1 MKICLAGMCWY
12 VTSGGGELSPKT
24 KTRPW
29 LGAILGVGGG
39 TPDTSSLPCHPQ
51 GQGLAGGSSGQALGA
66 RAGETCAKLPQDL
79 LL

>member
-29 LGAILGVGGG
+29 LGAILGGGE
-39 TPDTSSLPCHPQ
+39 TPDTSSLSCSPQ
-51 GQGLAGGSSGQALGA
+51 GQGLAVGSTGQALGA
-66 RAGETCAKLPQDL
+66 SAGETWTKLPQDL